1 MRLSRGEPQGG
12 FTEYEDRWERAA
24 SVSSVAPG
32 GLPGEVSP
40 SIVKNL
46 EGDWRVERLS
56 GPLPMP
62 FVWKRIRG
70 GRGETHVLP
79 RSWQAIGAPLE
90 PKFPF
95 ELKQREGHVSLIYR
109 QPLSF
114 MVDELRLEQNGVW
127 LGQAKAAGIRYA
139 WFQMVL
145 VRDTNG
151 HRV

>member
-1 MRLSRGEPQGG
+1 
-12 FTEYEDRWERAA
+12 
-24 SVSSVAPG
+24 
-32 GLPGEVSP
+32 
-40 SIVKNL
+40 VKNL

-79 RSWQAIGAPLE
+79 RSWQAIGSPLE
-90 PKFPF
+90 PRFPF

-114 MVDELRLEQNGVW
+114 MLDELRLEPNGVW
-127 LGQAKAAGIRYA
+127 LGQAKAVGIRYA

-145 VRDTNG
+145 VRDING
-151 HRV
+151 HSV

>member
-1 MRLSRGEPQGG
+1 MRLSGGEPQGSP
-12 FTEYEDRWERAA
+12 TEYEDRWERAA
-24 SVSSVAPG
+24 SVRNVARRE
-32 GLPGEVSP
+32 LLGEVLI

-46 EGDWRVERLS
+46 EGDWKVERLS
-56 GPLPMP
+56 GPVPMP

-109 QPLSF
+109 PPLSF
-114 MVDELRLEQNGVW
+114 MVDDLRLEANGSW

-139 WFQMVL
+139 WFQMVP
-145 VRDTNG
+145 VRHSKG
-151 HRV
+151 

>member
-1 MRLSRGEPQGG
+1 MRLSGGEPQGNP
-12 FTEYEDRWERAA
+12 TEYEDRWERAA
-24 SVSSVAPG
+24 SVRNVARRE
-32 GLPGEVSP
+32 LLGEVSI

-46 EGDWRVERLS
+46 EGDWKVERLS
-56 GPLPMP
+56 GPVPMP

-109 QPLSF
+109 PPLSF
-114 MVDELRLEQNGVW
+114 MVDDLRLEANGSW
-127 LGQAKAAGIRYA
+127 LGQAKAAGIQYA
-139 WFQMVL
+139 WFQMVP
-145 VRDTNG
+145 VRDPKG
-151 HRV
+151 

>member
-1 MRLSRGEPQGG
+1 MRLSGGEPQGNP
-12 FTEYEDRWERAA
+12 TEYEDRWERAA
-24 SVSSVAPG
+24 SVRNVARRE
-32 GLPGEVSP
+32 LLGEVSI

-46 EGDWRVERLS
+46 EGDWKVERLS
-56 GPLPMP
+56 GPVPMP

-109 QPLSF
+109 PPLSF
-114 MVDELRLEQNGVW
+114 MVDDLRLEANGSW
-127 LGQAKAAGIRYA
+127 LGQATAAGIRYA
-139 WFQMVL
+139 WFQMVP
-145 VRDTNG
+145 VRDLKG
-151 HRV
+151 